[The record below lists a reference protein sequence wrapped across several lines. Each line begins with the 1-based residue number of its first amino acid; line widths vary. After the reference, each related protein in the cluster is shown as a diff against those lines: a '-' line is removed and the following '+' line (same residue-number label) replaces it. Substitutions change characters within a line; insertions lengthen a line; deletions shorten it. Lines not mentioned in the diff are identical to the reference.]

1 MGQAEAVM
9 EQAVTAVEQAEAV
22 VAPKLDQSVEA
33 IMTFLKCRHFPC
45 VEALHSLFD
54 EWGEPRIM
62 LWSGAQMVS
71 HAVDLMEK
79 IVSGLNVPE

>member
-9 EQAVTAVEQAEAV
+9 EQAEAV

-33 IMTFLKCRHFPC
+33 IMTFLICQRFPC
-45 VEALHSLFD
+45 VEVLHSLFD
-54 EWGEPRIM
+54 EWGEPWIM